1 MTTNPTNPYA
11 APRAAVADEKS
22 VQGQFVPGGRTV
34 PAAHGWTWIADA
46 WALFKA
52 APGTWIAII
61 IVLLVIFFV
70 LMLVPFL
77 GAVGQYLLM
86 PVFVGG
92 IVAGCRAIDDGGTLE
107 FNHLFEGFKTHFGTL
122 IAVGALYLAGF
133 IAVLLVVMLL
143 TGASVFALFMTGGS
157 GAQDVATAGAVLT
170 ILLAVLIAVALSI
183 PLLMAVWFAPPLVV
197 FHGLGAVEAM
207 KASFSGCLRNILP
220 FLVYGI
226 AGLFLAILAT
236 IPLGLGWLVLGPVL
250 VATVHTAYK
259 DIYLA

>member
-11 APRAAVADEKS
+11 APRAAVADEKGA
-22 VQGQFVPGGRTV
+22 QGEFVPGGRSV
-34 PAAHGWTWIADA
+34 PAANGWTWFVDG

-52 APGTWIAII
+52 APGTWIGII
-61 IVLLVIFFV
+61 IVFLVIFIA
-70 LMLVPFL
+70 LTLVPFL

-92 IVAGCRAIDDGGTLE
+92 IVAGCRAIDDGGAIE
-107 FNHLFEGFKTHFGTL
+107 FNHLFEGFKTRFRTL

-133 IAVLLVVMLL
+133 VAVLLVVMLL
-143 TGASVFALFMTGGS
+143 TGASVFALFMAGG
-157 GAQDVATAGAVLT
+157 GAQDIATAGTVLT

-197 FHGLGAVEAM
+197 FHDLGAVEAM
-207 KASFSGCLRNILP
+207 KASFSGCLRNVVP

-226 AGLFLAILAT
+226 AGFFLAIVAS

-250 VATVHTAYK
+250 VATVYTGYK
-259 DIYLA
+259 DIYLR